1 MSCRSLNCVMVC
13 LIFLLTKWTKFYLW
27 FNHCSKQFSSSVE
40 ISFFFINS
48 MIFLTGISFIYLRG
62 LYEKLIE
69 EENIYFFFVYSVRV
83 FIDLMW
89 PLKLY
94 IDDGWEISKVY
105 HFWVWWVRKV
115 SVTNDSDYSR
125 YGPILDAEWTE
136 AYCLNSLL

>member
-1 MSCRSLNCVMVC
+1 
-13 LIFLLTKWTKFYLW
+13 
-27 FNHCSKQFSSSVE
+27 
-40 ISFFFINS
+40 

-69 EENIYFFFVYSVRV
+69 EENIYIFFVYSVRV